1 MDLIT
6 TLRALWRGR
15 LFVVLATLV
24 AVAAGLVVA
33 YRVTPG
39 LPPKLESRQYD
50 VALGTVN
57 VLVDTPD
64 SQVIDLDPSG
74 ADAVGTRASLLASLI
89 STSPIKNA
97 IATRV
102 GIPADELTVIGPQAG
117 AGAGP
122 STGSAVSGTKDAVAS
137 GRRANIISI
146 RTDETLPVIS
156 IDTQAPTEEGA
167 VRLAN
172 GAAAGLQDY
181 LATVVKTQQVPE
193 KRRLVLRTL
202 GTPEVGVSVRG
213 PRKAYGVALA
223 FFLLAFFC
231 GLIIILPGI
240 ARGLREAA
248 AAERAEKEREQGGRD
263 AGAGAGAGAAGAA
276 VAQATAAD
284 PAADAARRDDDTPQW
299 ARRPD
304 ADRPPL
310 GPTAPEPS
318 R

>member
-6 TLRALWRGR
+6 ILRALWRGR
-15 LFVVLATLV
+15 LFVVLGTLV
-24 AVAAGLVVA
+24 AVAAGVVIA

-39 LPPKLESRQYD
+39 VPPKLESRQYN

-74 ADAVGTRASLLASLI
+74 ADAVSTRASLLASLI
-89 STSPIKNA
+89 STSPIKSA

-102 GIPADELTVIGPQAG
+102 GIPADELVVLGPQAG
-117 AGAGP
+117 TAG
-122 STGSAVSGTKDAVAS
+122 STAPASGTKSAVSAN

-156 IDTQAPTEEGA
+156 IDTQAPTERGA
-167 VRLAN
+167 ILLAE

-181 LATVVKTQQVPE
+181 LTTVVKSQKVPE

-213 PRKAYGVALA
+213 PRKAYGVGLAL
-223 FFLLAFFC
+223 FLLAFFC
-231 GLIIILPGI
+231 ASIVLLPGI

-248 AAERAEKEREQGGRD
+248 AAERAEKERRERLAREEREAGLARAAAD
-263 AGAGAGAGAAGAA
+263 EAGA
-276 VAQATAAD
+276 
-284 PAADAARRDDDTPQW
+284 DAPVNEDAPQW
-299 ARRPD
+299 AR
-304 ADRPPL
+304 PPV
-310 GPTAPEPS
+310 APEPS

>member
-15 LFVVLATLV
+15 LLVVLGTLV
-24 AVAAGLVVA
+24 AVAAGVVVA

-39 LPPKLESRQYD
+39 VPPKLESRQYH

-74 ADAVGTRASLLASLI
+74 ADAVGTRATLLASII
-89 STSPIKNA
+89 STSPIKDA
-97 IATRV
+97 IAQRV
-102 GIPADELTVIGPQAG
+102 GIPTDELVVIGPQAG
-117 AGAGP
+117 AGSTP
-122 STGSAVSGTKDAVAS
+122 SASGTKAAVSAN
-137 GRRANIISI
+137 GRKANIISI

-156 IDTQAPTEEGA
+156 IDTQSPTEQGA
-167 VRLAN
+167 VRLAE

-181 LATVVKTQQVPE
+181 LATVVKTQRVPE

-213 PRKAYGVALA
+213 PRKAYGIGLAL
-223 FFLLAFFC
+223 FLLITFC
-231 GLIIILPGI
+231 AAIIILPGI

-248 AAERAEKEREQGGRD
+248 AAERAEKERRADEEREAAVVQATAQEEPD
-263 AGAGAGAGAAGAA
+263 AGADVG
-276 VAQATAAD
+276 TD
-284 PAADAARRDDDTPQW
+284 DAPQW
-299 ARRPD
+299 ARTPVGERG
-304 ADRPPL
+304 PL
-310 GPTAPEPS
+310 APTAPEPS